1 MRWEVREETPQ
12 RNTQGIE
19 EGQWVTQINLDLP
32 NLGGVTARLSF
43 NGNAL
48 NLSIDASNVQA
59 REKLGNASP
68 QLMAALSERG
78 IPIVHTQITQNEH
91 AG

>member
-1 MRWEVREETPQ
+1 M
-12 RNTQGIE
+12 E
-19 EGQWVTQINLDLP
+19 EGQWVTQISLDLP
-32 NLGGVTARLSF
+32 NLGGVSARLSF

-78 IPIVHTQITQNEH
+78 IPVVHTQIH
-91 AG
+91 PK